1 MKKLIIAAM
10 LIAVLLFALPVSATE
25 VETTIETE
33 VISEDTAEIETTV
46 AVDVEIGEELS
57 FSETVLAIADKLGIS
72 VEEAEDLVQSIREF
86 GDEYFSDTDLWS
98 RVTADM
104 DAHPAKWTIFGL
116 LAALVLFLIGLLIKR
131 AISDAT
137 TLSRIKITLKDIR
150 KALFGDEDEQSE
162 GSIRAMIA
170 AKNGQIDELGG
181 QVAQLGSENAALV
194 AKTEALEQCV
204 LALNEVIRKLESNS
218 DTSLKITEE
227 SALQILQLLNLA
239 LDRKVPVTTKEA
251 RALWYSATQNK
262 IKTIYQEGT
271 SNVGDTEKT

>member
-1 MKKLIIAAM
+1 MKKLIIAAV

-57 FSETVLAIADKLGIS
+57 FSETVIAIADKLGIS

-131 AISDAT
+131 VISDAT
-137 TLSRIKITLKDIR
+137 TLSRIKITLKEIR

-204 LALNEVIRKLESNS
+204 LALNEVVRKLESNS